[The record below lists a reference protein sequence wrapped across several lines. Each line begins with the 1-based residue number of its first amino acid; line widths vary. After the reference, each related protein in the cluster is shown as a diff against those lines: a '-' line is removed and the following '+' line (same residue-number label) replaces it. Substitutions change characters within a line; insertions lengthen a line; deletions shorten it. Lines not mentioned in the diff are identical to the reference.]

1 MCPGENQ
8 GANRGGESGNI
19 IFIVLG
25 AIILLGF
32 LTAAIQMSSRPEGSN
47 IDGETLTVRASQV
60 RQYAV
65 ELEQAVAYIMR
76 GGASEEDI
84 RFAHPDA
91 DAGYGVI
98 TADPEH
104 QVFDRRGGGATYRA
118 PPAGINDGSA
128 WEFYGGT
135 HLPDAG
141 SDKAELIAVLPNVT
155 KAFCDKINDMNGYD
169 ALPEDTGATA
179 TSSGT
184 AGGCLQMGADGR
196 FSAGQKFF
204 DTANTT
210 DEATFSV
217 KPSLE
222 ACVLCAADGKYH
234 FYHALMVR

>member
-1 MCPGENQ
+1 MCPGRIQ
-8 GANRGGESGNI
+8 GADRSGESGNI

-91 DAGYGVI
+91 AAGYGAI
-98 TADPEH
+98 TDEPEH
-104 QVFDRRGGGATYRA
+104 QVFDRRGGGATYRE

-141 SDKAELIAVLPNVT
+141 SDKAELIAVLPDVT
-155 KAFCDKINDMNGYD
+155 KDFCDKINDMNGYD
-169 ALPEDTGATA
+169 AQPEDKGSSA

-184 AGGCLQMGADGR
+184 AGGCLQMGAAGR
-196 FSAGQKFF
+196 FSAAQKFF
-204 DTANTT
+204 GTANTT
-210 DEATFSV
+210 DESTFSV

-234 FYHALMVR
+234 FYHVLMVR